1 MKIIID
7 KQKVSRRARLANVA
21 SLGGMLVLLG
31 SVLLPLVRPE
41 TAALGIPMMFAG
53 MLVAMVGIYFANRWI
68 KKPRPEDR
76 LDATLKTLNDSY
88 QLFHYPDLPCDHVL
102 LTPNGVVVLETVNLD
117 GRFSYREG
125 RWKEKMTLSRA
136 LRWIVE
142 EHLGNPARSA
152 LAEAADLQ
160 RRFAERLP
168 GGVDIPV
175 KAVVV
180 FTHPGAQVELVDEPG
195 APVVKVE
202 KLKKVVV
209 EKGKRLSPEAYEGV
223 QAVLENGT

>member
-1 MKIIID
+1 M
-7 KQKVSRRARLANVA
+7 ANVA
-21 SLGGMLVLLG
+21 SLGGMLILLG
-31 SVLLPLVRPE
+31 SVVLPLFRPQSAVFA
-41 TAALGIPMMFAG
+41 TPMMFAG
-53 MLVAMVGIYFANRWI
+53 MLIAMVGIYFANRWI

-76 LDATLKTLNDSY
+76 LDAALKTLNDSY

-160 RRFAERLP
+160 GRFAERLP
-168 GGVDIPV
+168 DGANIPV

-180 FTHPGAQVELVDEPG
+180 FTHPAAQVEISDEPG

-202 KLKKVVV
+202 KLKKAVV
-209 EKGKRLSPEAYEGV
+209 EKGKPLSPEAYEGV
-223 QAVLENGT
+223 QAVLENKT